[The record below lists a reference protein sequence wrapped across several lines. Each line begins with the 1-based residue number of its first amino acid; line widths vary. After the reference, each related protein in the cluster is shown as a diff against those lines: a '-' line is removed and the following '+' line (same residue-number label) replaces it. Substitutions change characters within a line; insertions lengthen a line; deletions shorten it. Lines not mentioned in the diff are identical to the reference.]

1 MTNPTPTAP
10 TERETLAPWC
20 DREGCRQPPDDTITV
35 AMFPNANGETPWVH
49 AACTGDDTDQT

>member
-49 AACTGDDTDQT
+49 AACTSEPE